1 MTHSIQIFSG
11 DQCIGK
17 LMTASDTDILTYLNK
32 GLKVIDQK
40 TGEEYTQESVTDTIG
55 VSDGDIILG

>member
-1 MTHSIQIFSG
+1 
-11 DQCIGK
+11 
-17 LMTASDTDILTYLNK
+17 MTASDTDILTYLNK